1 MVLSSDDIEPFDWY
15 RRFFGRRGFGGGF
28 FEDMFRGFDEM
39 RREMEREFEGMEKR
53 IPKDLVREYTTPGG
67 GKVREVGNVKPGGF
81 GRPEISGETEPLV
94 DVTTTENEV
103 KAVVEMPGTSKDK
116 IKIDAYDNT
125 VEVKSEDP
133 QRKYHRT
140 FEIPPETDIE
150 TAKSTYN
157 NGILE
162 ITFKKK
168 QTKTKGK
175 TIKVE

>member
-1 MVLSSDDIEPFDWY
+1 
-15 RRFFGRRGFGGGF
+15 
-28 FEDMFRGFDEM
+28 
-39 RREMEREFEGMEKR
+39 
-53 IPKDLVREYTTPGG
+53 
-67 GKVREVGNVKPGGF
+67 VKPSRMFGGF

-94 DVTTTENEV
+94 DMTSTDNEV
-103 KAVVEMPGTSKDK
+103 KAVVEMAGISKDK
-116 IKIDAYDNT
+116 IKINAFDNT
-125 VEVKSEDP
+125 VEIKSEDP

-150 TAKSTYN
+150 TAKSSYN